1 VGGRARRQSLAVASL
16 RPFLAVLIA
25 LGLAAPAFAQVHG
38 PVLTDAQEAV
48 LVQVGDYLNSIRTL
62 KARFL
67 QTAPDGKTERGTAW
81 LERPGHMRFAYD
93 PPSPLLLVA
102 GHGTVIFHDAKLGQ
116 TTNIPLDQTPLGLL
130 LRDKISLSGDVTLTD
145 FQRPPGQIQLTLVRT
160 KSPGDGSLT
169 LYLEAGPLA
178 LTGWTVIDAQGQQ
191 TTIRLTDISTGG
203 SFDPSLFTFVDP
215 DSDKP

>member
-1 VGGRARRQSLAVASL
+1 MKFAFALLLSFGVAGPAV
-16 RPFLAVLIA
+16 
-25 LGLAAPAFAQVHG
+25 AQVHG
-38 PVLTDAQEAV
+38 PVLSDSQEAT

-62 KARFL
+62 KGRFL
-67 QTAPDGKTERGTAW
+67 QTAPDGKTEQGTVW
-81 LERPGHMRFAYD
+81 LERPGRMRFQYD

-130 LRDKISLSGDVTLTD
+130 LRENISLSGDVTLTD

-169 LYLEAGPLA
+169 LYLEASPLA
-178 LTGWTVIDAQGQQ
+178 LTGWTVVDAQGQQ
-191 TTIRLTDISTGG
+191 TTIRLTGVTPGG
-203 SFDPSLFTFVDP
+203 SFDPSLFTFVDT
-215 DSDKP
+215 DADKQ